1 MVEVEGCREM
11 ETNEICRM
19 SAVEL
24 AAHIRAKQLS
34 PVDVVDAVLAR
45 MERLEPQLH
54 AFCTPTPDL
63 AREAAKRIEQSIVR
77 GEAVASLAGVPVS
90 IKDLIFTKGVRTV
103 SGSIAY
109 RDFVPDED
117 DIVVERLK
125 QAGVII
131 LGKTNVSELGYSATG
146 HNPVFE
152 TTRNPWDLTR
162 TSGGS
167 SAGAGVAAATG
178 MGPIAIGSDGGGSV
192 RIPAAFCGTYGIKPS
207 FGRIP
212 LYPGS
217 RDERYPGASGWESVE
232 CLGPLT
238 RTVADSALV
247 LSIATGPDMRDRHSL
262 PRADFDWLKSCEG
275 GLRGKRVAYSRDW
288 GYAAVDP
295 EVNEVVAAAVRVFER
310 DLGCIVEE
318 ANPGWDDP
326 AGAFA
331 ALLIAETDLRAMRE
345 MIAKHGRQMSSHMVD
360 LMSREWSAEDL
371 TSANI
376 ARKAVVNK
384 MWRLMTKYDLLL
396 TPTAAV
402 PAFPLHMQ
410 GPDKI
415 AGRYVRPESF
425 LAFTFPLNFTGQPAA
440 SVPAG
445 FTRDG
450 LPVGLQIIGR
460 HLDDAMVLRASA
472 AFEAA
477 QPWAHLW
484 PPIAEQLS

>member
-1 MVEVEGCREM
+1 M
-11 ETNEICRM
+11 N
-19 SAVEL
+19 AVEL
-24 AAHIRAKQLS
+24 AAQIRAKQLS
-34 PVDVVDAVLAR
+34 PVVVIDAILAR
-45 MERLEPQLH
+45 MDQIEPHLH
-54 AFCTPTPDL
+54 AFCTPTPEL
-63 AREAAKRIEQSIVR
+63 ARAEAKRIEQGIVR
-77 GEAVASLAGVPVS
+77 GDAMGPLAGVPVS
-90 IKDLIFTKGVRTV
+90 IKDLIFTKGIRTV
-103 SGSIAY
+103 SGCVAY

-117 DIVVERLK
+117 DIVVERL
-125 QAGVII
+125 QAAGAII
-131 LGKTNVSELGYSATG
+131 LGKTNVTEFGYSAAS
-146 HNPVFE
+146 HNPVFA
-152 TTRNPWDLTR
+152 TTRNPWDLAR

-167 SAGAGVAAATG
+167 SAGAGVASATG
-178 MGPIAIGSDGGGSV
+178 MGPLAIGSDGGGSV
-192 RIPAAFCGTYGIKPS
+192 RIPASFCGIYGIKPS

-217 RDERYPGASGWESVE
+217 RDERYPGASGWESIE
-232 CLGPLT
+232 CYGPLT
-238 RTVADSALV
+238 RTVRDSALT
-247 LSIATGPDMRDRHSL
+247 LSVVTGPDMRDRHSL
-262 PRADFDWLKSCEG
+262 PHADFEWLKSCEG
-275 GLRGKRVAYSRDW
+275 GLRGKRVAFSRDW

-295 EVNEVVAAAVRVFER
+295 EVADIVAQAVHVFEC

-318 ANPGWDDP
+318 VTPGWEDP
-326 AGAFA
+326 AAAFA
-331 ALLIAETDLRAMRE
+331 GVIIGETDLRGMRE
-345 MIAKHGRQMSSHMVD
+345 MIAQHGRQMSSHMVD
-360 LMSREWSAEDL
+360 LMSRPWTAEDL
-371 TSANI
+371 TSANV

-384 MWRLMTKYDLLL
+384 MARLMARYDLLL
-396 TPTAAV
+396 TPTASIA
-402 PAFPLHMQ
+402 AFPVHMQ

-484 PPIAEQLS
+484 PPLVEKLVQA

>member
-1 MVEVEGCREM
+1 MPS
-11 ETNEICRM
+11 NEICQM

-24 AAHIRAKQLS
+24 VAQIRAKQLS
-34 PVDVVDAVLAR
+34 PVEVIDAVLTR
-45 MERLEPQLH
+45 MDRLEPHLH

-63 AREAAKRIEQSIVR
+63 ARREAERIEQNITR
-77 GEAVASLAGVPVS
+77 GDTVGPLAGVPVS
-90 IKDLIFTKGVRTV
+90 IKDLIFTKGIRTV
-103 SGSIAY
+103 SGCVAY
-109 RDFVPDED
+109 REFVPDED

-125 QAGVII
+125 AAGAII
-131 LGKTNVSELGYSATG
+131 LGKTNVTEFGYSAAS

-167 SAGAGVAAATG
+167 SAGAAVAIATG
-178 MGPIAIGSDGGGSV
+178 MGPLAIGSDGGGSV
-192 RIPAAFCGTYGIKPS
+192 RIPAAFCGTYGMKPS

-212 LYPGS
+212 LYPGA
-217 RDERYPGASGWESVE
+217 RDERFPGASGWESIE
-232 CLGPLT
+232 CYGPLT

-247 LSIATGPDMRDRHSL
+247 LSTITGPDMRDRHSL
-262 PRADFDWLKSCEG
+262 PRADFDWLKCCEG
-275 GLRGKRVAYSRDW
+275 DLRGKRIAFSRDW
-288 GYAAVDP
+288 GYMAVDP
-295 EVNEVVAAAVRVFER
+295 EVADIVARAARVFER

-318 ANPGWDDP
+318 ANPGWENP
-326 AGAFA
+326 AAAFA
-331 ALLIAETDLRAMRE
+331 AVMIAETDLRGMRE
-345 MIAKHGRQMSSHMVD
+345 LIAKHGGEMSSHMVE
-360 LMSREWSAEDL
+360 LMSRPWIAEEL
-371 TSANI
+371 TDANI

-384 MWRLMTKYDLLL
+384 MARLMSRYDLLL
-396 TPTAAV
+396 TPTASVA
-402 PAFPLHMQ
+402 AFPIHMQ

-425 LAFTFPLNFTGQPAA
+425 IGFTFPLNFTGQPAA

-477 QPWAHLW
+477 QPWAHRW
-484 PPIAEQLS
+484 PPIVEKLS

>member
-1 MVEVEGCREM
+1 M
-11 ETNEICRM
+11 N
-19 SAVEL
+19 AVEL
-24 AAHIRAKQLS
+24 AAQIRAKQLS
-34 PVDVVDAVLAR
+34 PVEVIDAVLAR
-45 MERLEPQLH
+45 MDQLEPHLH
-54 AFCTPTPDL
+54 AFCTPTPEL
-63 AREAAKRIEQSIVR
+63 ARAEAKRIEQGIVR
-77 GEAVASLAGVPVS
+77 GDAMGPLAGVPVS
-90 IKDLIFTKGVRTV
+90 IKDLIFTKGIRTV
-103 SGSIAY
+103 SGCVAY

-117 DIVVERLK
+117 DIVVERLTA
-125 QAGVII
+125 AGAII
-131 LGKTNVSELGYSATG
+131 LGKTNVTEFGYSAAS

-152 TTRNPWDLTR
+152 TTRNPWDLAR

-167 SAGAGVAAATG
+167 SAGAGVASATG
-178 MGPIAIGSDGGGSV
+178 MGPLAIGSDGGGSV
-192 RIPAAFCGTYGIKPS
+192 RIPASFCGTYGIKPS

-217 RDERYPGASGWESVE
+217 RDERYPGASGWESIE
-232 CLGPLT
+232 CYGPLT
-238 RTVADSALV
+238 RTVRDSALT
-247 LSIATGPDMRDRHSL
+247 LSVVTGPDMRDRHSL
-262 PRADFDWLKSCEG
+262 PHADFEWLKSCEG
-275 GLRGKRVAYSRDW
+275 GLRGKRVAFSRDW

-295 EVNEVVAAAVRVFER
+295 EVADIVAQAVHVFER

-318 ANPGWDDP
+318 VNPGWEDP
-326 AGAFA
+326 AAAFA
-331 ALLIAETDLRAMRE
+331 GVMIGETDLRGMRE
-345 MIAKHGRQMSSHMVD
+345 MIAQHGRQMSAHMVD
-360 LMSREWSAEDL
+360 LMSRPWTAEDL
-371 TSANI
+371 TSANV

-384 MWRLMTKYDLLL
+384 MGRLMARYDLLL
-396 TPTAAV
+396 TPTASIA
-402 PAFPLHMQ
+402 AFPVHMQ

-450 LPVGLQIIGR
+450 LPVGLQIVGR

-484 PPIAEQLS
+484 PPIVTSLALS